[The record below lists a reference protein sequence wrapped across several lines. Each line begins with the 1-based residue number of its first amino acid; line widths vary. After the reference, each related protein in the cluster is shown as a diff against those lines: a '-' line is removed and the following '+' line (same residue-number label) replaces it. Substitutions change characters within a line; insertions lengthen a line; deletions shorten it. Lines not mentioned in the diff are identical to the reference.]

1 MSEDTGIGD
10 ELSVYDDFGEA
21 FNQDGDKLRVF
32 DKKFKQLD
40 KDPLEL
46 YKTTRIQ
53 GSNITEKRIRLKMSI
68 IDKWQRHMS
77 NYDRHVACPST
88 EHAGEFIDEIVAKD
102 FSQYYT
108 KEIFAIIRNMFD
120 YWSNHPNMPHGT
132 GDAEGYNPI
141 DAAIVFKKDKI
152 NSETSSETKSLP
164 RITVEELGHRLRDI
178 KNQLYLTVINT
189 QFKYGIRGS
198 QVCHIQLPEV
208 KIEHEGLNEL
218 YPSLGTH
225 SRIRDIDG
233 DVIYFPSRDETPG
246 VKSERPTVMPI
257 DRETRQLFVKYLRQR
272 PPVDSSWLFV
282 SNATG
287 NQLRTDYLNRRIW
300 KPVFHPEY
308 SETENFR
315 SVTSHY
321 ARHKFATYWKKK
333 IDLNR
338 ELLKY
343 MRGDKHGE
351 IKDDESDALDRYVH
365 TYYEDIKDVYLSN
378 IYKFNL

>member
-1 MSEDTGIGD
+1 MSEKTGIGD

-21 FNQDGDKLRVF
+21 FNQDGDKLREF
-32 DKKFKQLD
+32 DEKFKQLD
-40 KDPLEL
+40 KNPLEL

-53 GSNITEKRIRLKMSI
+53 GSNITEKRIRLKLSI
-68 IDKWQRHMS
+68 VDKWQRHMS
-77 NYDRHVACPST
+77 DYDRHVACPST
-88 EHAGEFIDEIVAKD
+88 KHAGKFIDELVEKD
-102 FSQYYT
+102 FSKNYIN
-108 KEIFAIIRNMFD
+108 EILNIVGNMFD

-132 GDAEGYNPI
+132 GDAKGYNPI
-141 DAAIVFKKDKI
+141 EAAIMFKKDKI
-152 NSETSSETKSLP
+152 NSETSNETKSLP

-178 KNQLYLTVINT
+178 KNQLYVTVMNT

-225 SRIRDIDG
+225 PRIRNLDG

-272 PPVDSSWLFV
+272 PSVDCSWLFV
-282 SNATG
+282 NNATG
-287 NQLRTDYLNRRIW
+287 SQLQTDYLNRRIW
-300 KPVFHPEY
+300 KPVFHPKY

-351 IKDDESDALDRYVH
+351 IKADESDALDRYVH